1 MIAPETI
8 IPMLSYHPGVNKTIW
23 AVGGGKGGTGKSFL
37 SANLAIHLASLEE
50 EVVLI
55 DADLGGPNLHTFLG
69 LKESDLDLGHFI
81 NNRVSS
87 LKDTATLTPFN
98 GLRLIKGTD
107 NLLFTANLNYYKKL
121 KLLRQ
126 IKAFEAKRVI
136 IDIGTGASYNC
147 IDFFLLS
154 NPGIIVINPEPTSI
168 ENAYYFL
175 KSCIMR
181 LLKLYIDYY
190 KIQNLV
196 EKISEQ
202 IENNSKSIYSFLN
215 EIINHDKYYANIL
228 YRALRKFKP
237 CLIINKARTERDFIL
252 GQSIAQVVQKYL
264 VIDLDFLGI
273 IPFNEQVH
281 LSLRSLTPFVRSY
294 PDSEVSHS
302 IRSLLMKLVEIRR

>member
-87 LKDTATLTPFN
+87 LKDTAILTPFN

>member
-87 LKDTATLTPFN
+87 LKDTAILTPFN

-181 LLKLYIDYY
+181 LLKFYIDCYE
-190 KIQNLV
+190 IQNLV